1 MNCDNSFGM
10 RCRWCHIV
18 PEACRSQTEASVFCS
33 ERHRVQKK
41 LLVFVSFMIIS
52 QCIFLPLLK
61 AQELQGSRVEVKSA
75 LIKAPQSISV
85 AAGVQGILERVLVQE
100 GDDVHVDSMIAKV
113 RSDDAENQVKR
124 AKLSLEIA
132 TLKANRK
139 VDLLFAKKSAD
150 VASQELAR
158 TLKANEIAPDTYPA
172 NEVDRYKL
180 LAEKADL
187 EVERAI
193 VDEQM
198 NGLSRD
204 LMAFELEK
212 AARFL
217 DRHSIRSPSDALVID
232 VLQNVGE
239 WVEPSDPVVEIIS
252 TRTLRI
258 EGLIDSELARR
269 VSRGMKAE
277 VRFHKEDRQF
287 QNAKLVFVSPT
298 ENPVNNQVKLHLELD
313 NSQNL
318 FRPGMSV
325 QVVLIVP

>member
-1 MNCDNSFGM
+1 MNRDYPLRIRS
-10 RCRWCHIV
+10 RWYPIAH
-18 PEACRSQTEASVFCS
+18 EACPIQTGGFAFCG
-33 ERHRVQKK
+33 ERHRIQKQ
-41 LLVFVSFMIIS
+41 LLVFVSFMIMS
-52 QCIFLPLLK
+52 QCTFLPLLK
-61 AQELQGSRVEVKSA
+61 SQELNGSRVEVKSA

-85 AAGVQGILERVLVQE
+85 AAGVQGVLERLLVQE
-100 GDDVHVDSMIAKV
+100 GDDVHIDSILAKV

-150 VASQELAR
+150 VANQELAR

-187 EVERAI
+187 EVERAT

-198 NGLSRD
+198 NALSRD

-217 DRHSIRSPSDALVID
+217 DRHSIRSPSDALVVD
-232 VLQNVGE
+232 VLRNVGE

-325 QVVLIVP
+325 QVILIVP